1 MENAMA
7 TALISEMA
15 THARAASR
23 ALAGMSSPRKADA
36 VLAMAQAI
44 RRHAA
49 TILAANVTDLVRAD
63 QSGLSG
69 AMRDRLALDTQRIE
83 AMAAGIEA
91 VASLR
96 DPVGMIIDETIRP
109 NGLHMAR
116 IRIPVGVIGI
126 IYESRP
132 NVTADTAALCVKS
145 GNAVILRGGSE
156 ATASNAA
163 IYEAIVAGLVTAG
176 APEKAVQRVVTT
188 DRAAVG
194 AMLAAQGQI
203 DLIIPRGGKGLTSRV
218 EAESR
223 VPVLAHLDGI
233 CHIYIHASADAEMAA
248 AIAVN
253 AKMRRTSVC
262 GAAETLLIDAAFP
275 AAAVIAAMIDA
286 GCEVRGDASIA
297 KLDPRVVPAG
307 NADWG
312 TEFLGPVCSART
324 VAGIDEAMAHIAHY
338 GSGHTDAILTQ
349 DQSVADRFLASV
361 DSAIVMHNASTQFA
375 DGGEFGLGAEI
386 GIATGRLHARG
397 PVALEGLTTYKWIV
411 RGTGQVR
418 P

>member
-145 GNAVILRGGSE
+145 GNAVILSQPARQKKPFN
-156 ATASNAA
+156 ASLPLT
-163 IYEAIVAGLVTAG
+163 GQQLGPCWLRKDRSTSSS
-176 APEKAVQRVVTT
+176 
-188 DRAAVG
+188 RAA
-194 AMLAAQGQI
+194 A
-203 DLIIPRGGKGLTSRV
+203 KG
-218 EAESR
+218 
-223 VPVLAHLDGI
+223 
-233 CHIYIHASADAEMAA
+233 
-248 AIAVN
+248 
-253 AKMRRTSVC
+253 
-262 GAAETLLIDAAFP
+262 
-275 AAAVIAAMIDA
+275 
-286 GCEVRGDASIA
+286 
-297 KLDPRVVPAG
+297 
-307 NADWG
+307 
-312 TEFLGPVCSART
+312 
-324 VAGIDEAMAHIAHY
+324 
-338 GSGHTDAILTQ
+338 
-349 DQSVADRFLASV
+349 
-361 DSAIVMHNASTQFA
+361 
-375 DGGEFGLGAEI
+375 
-386 GIATGRLHARG
+386 
-397 PVALEGLTTYKWIV
+397 
-411 RGTGQVR
+411 
-418 P
+418 